1 LAERGPFAYASRSVN
16 RRGDPVSA
24 QQTEQ
29 PDLRDERESELLLR
43 ELERRLAWMTE
54 SDEAEFGA
62 FTRLDWWICTLCF
75 FVLPLV
81 VVWWMA

>member
-1 LAERGPFAYASRSVN
+1 LAERGAFAYASRSCN
-16 RRGDPVSA
+16 HREEPVSA
-24 QQTEQ
+24 RQTEQ
-29 PDLRDERESELLLR
+29 PGQRDERESELLLR

-54 SDEAEFGA
+54 ADEAEFGA

-75 FVLPLV
+75 FALPLV